1 MEQIVII
8 HKNGDTLP
16 LFSKSNLTAVT
27 RAAQKTALLSEDK
40 VVISVQAAMPLDLAI
55 GDEAVIYGKKYRI
68 NQLPQVTKN
77 GERRYQYEIT
87 LEGAQYELLDINYQ
101 LHEDSYGENFYA
113 DLKGHLDILL
123 WNIQRVIPN
132 KWKLGAYPT
141 ETEYKNINTSGKN
154 CLQVLQE
161 LCTSYGVEFET
172 VCSDGKVNTLNI
184 KEKVGSNLSLTLRYG
199 RGRGL
204 YQLQRSTVNNSS
216 IVNRLYVYGSSD
228 NLPEGYNHT
237 KLRLPSSTR
246 LTSYVEDA
254 ASIAAYGVKEG
265 MKTYDT
271 IKPERVGTITAVGA
285 DKLTFVDSS
294 MDFDLNEKKED
305 GSTRYLI
312 ADTAAK
318 IKFETGQL
326 AGYEFDLHSYD
337 HATKTFVINAFTD
350 ENKNVFPSDG
360 ETFRFAKG
368 DKYAIFDINLPQS
381 YIDNAQNR
389 LKEEALKYLPTVSQP
404 QVTYKLQLT
413 DNFLGRAT
421 GSENIE
427 TIFHVGD
434 FIHIIDEQVG
444 VDKEVR
450 IVSLERNCLKLHT
463 YDITLSDTVQRSTTV
478 KVINDVEALNEV
490 IRINNLADPNKARA
504 NWKSSREVL
513 DMVFDQDGDYYT
525 DKIKPLS
532 IDTTMLSVGAKASQF
547 CLLGTTIAANYGGDA
562 NKVQVTGGILQHYT
576 ISEDGVRSWTLA
588 DVEVTL
594 GDATKAYYI
603 YARCNREDSEG
614 AVVFSTEQHAV
625 EGDASYYYFL
635 FGIINS
641 KDSTLNV
648 RTVYLS
654 YGFTTINGRFVRT
667 GRIESSGGGSCYFDL
682 DNNEIG
688 GVIKFVNSKGEYV
701 NVADVE
707 ALAADTDKYINSTLQ
722 SILGGFATQIDGKIE
737 TYYTTVDP
745 SAAWKTDAE
754 RAKHVG
760 DLWFNTETKESKR
773 YSESYAWVI
782 IEDKDA
788 IDALEAA
795 ANAQDTADGKRRVF
809 VDTPYPPYDVGDL
822 WTDGKDL
829 FRCNN
834 ARQEGEY
841 VATDW
846 GKATSYTDDST
857 LLNFI
862 QKVYL
867 PDKHTAEEQLDGK
880 IETWFTI
887 TDPSVN
893 WLSNEEKY
901 KHNGDLWYNSNT
913 KTLKRWGMPRT
924 WHQNAQGLGFYT
936 YGVGKWA
943 DIEDQK
949 AIDAYAAAAAAQ
961 DTADGKRQVFVDTPY
976 PPYDI
981 GDLWLTGGATDGQL
995 KRCVTAKAEG
1005 EEYNANDWVIAVY
1018 YDNTKTT
1025 IDGGIVTSGTVQL
1038 AGSDQSIKAGIT
1050 GEGTADSS
1058 VRVWAGASKE
1068 NRATAPFRVLQNGE
1082 LYATKA
1088 HIEGEINATSGKF
1101 SGEVNATSGTFY
1113 GSLATPP
1120 KAIPDNTTTLVLDF
1134 KEGFNFAGTLTG
1146 SSNVKTIQLPMDAKY
1161 AGVQCSIINY
1171 GGSSNGCFRVRASSS
1186 SYPLLYSGRLSNRRT
1201 VNYVDLYGC
1210 AEIRLKAITVS
1221 DNVRWF
1227 IENHNDFS
1235 YDVQNSCLTNNLPS
1249 SISRVIGSYWVNA
1262 QGNITKRMCADNNP
1276 VEWVGYTGDGC
1287 FRFKFKKQRTSG
1299 LDYTLIV
1306 RNESATNIPYR
1317 ITEKGD
1323 TYFTISIYFEY
1334 LTPWGITPAYT
1345 SAGGW
1350 GFDIFEYDK

>member
-1 MEQIVII
+1 M
-8 HKNGDTLP
+8 
-16 LFSKSNLTAVT
+16 
-27 RAAQKTALLSEDK
+27 
-40 VVISVQAAMPLDLAI
+40 
-55 GDEAVIYGKKYRI
+55 
-68 NQLPQVTKN
+68 
-77 GERRYQYEIT
+77 
-87 LEGAQYELLDINYQ
+87 
-101 LHEDSYGENFYA
+101 
-113 DLKGHLDILL
+113 
-123 WNIQRVIPN
+123 
-132 KWKLGAYPT
+132 
-141 ETEYKNINTSGKN
+141 
-154 CLQVLQE
+154 
-161 LCTSYGVEFET
+161 
-172 VCSDGKVNTLNI
+172 
-184 KEKVGSNLSLTLRYG
+184 
-199 RGRGL
+199 
-204 YQLQRSTVNNSS
+204 
-216 IVNRLYVYGSSD
+216 
-228 NLPEGYNHT
+228 
-237 KLRLPSSTR
+237 
-246 LTSYVEDA
+246 
-254 ASIAAYGVKEG
+254 
-265 MKTYDT
+265 
-271 IKPERVGTITAVGA
+271 
-285 DKLTFVDSS
+285 
-294 MDFDLNEKKED
+294 
-305 GSTRYLI
+305 
-312 ADTAAK
+312 
-318 IKFETGQL
+318 
-326 AGYEFDLHSYD
+326 
-337 HATKTFVINAFTD
+337 
-350 ENKNVFPSDG
+350 
-360 ETFRFAKG
+360 
-368 DKYAIFDINLPQS
+368 
-381 YIDNAQNR
+381 
-389 LKEEALKYLPTVSQP
+389 
-404 QVTYKLQLT
+404 
-413 DNFLGRAT
+413 
-421 GSENIE
+421 
-427 TIFHVGD
+427 
-434 FIHIIDEQVG
+434 
-444 VDKEVR
+444 
-450 IVSLERNCLKLHT
+450 
-463 YDITLSDTVQRSTTV
+463 
-478 KVINDVEALNEV
+478 
-490 IRINNLADPNKARA
+490 
-504 NWKSSREVL
+504 
-513 DMVFDQDGDYYT
+513 
-525 DKIKPLS
+525 
-532 IDTTMLSVGAKASQF
+532 
-547 CLLGTTIAANYGGDA
+547 
-562 NKVQVTGGILQHYT
+562 
-576 ISEDGVRSWTLA
+576 
-588 DVEVTL
+588 
-594 GDATKAYYI
+594 
-603 YARCNREDSEG
+603 
-614 AVVFSTEQHAV
+614 
-625 EGDASYYYFL
+625 
-635 FGIINS
+635 
-641 KDSTLNV
+641 
-648 RTVYLS
+648 
-654 YGFTTINGRFVRT
+654 
-667 GRIESSGGGSCYFDL
+667 

-809 VDTPYPPYDVGDL
+809 VAQPTTPYDIGDLWVQGDAGDIMRSNKTRLTGSFVASDWVKASKYTGDENLNAYKDSMTANLNAIESKLDGKVETWYQESDPSLEWSQDEKPKHVGDMWYKTDTNESFRYLSDLSWGTITDKDAIDALEAASHAQDTADGKRRVFTATPYAPYDEGDLWVQGATGDIMRCTKARAAGASPVYLASEWAKASKYTGDESLNNFIASYNETIADIYAQLDGVIETWFNNGTPTLQNAPANEWTTTQLKEQHLGDIYYNNDDGKGYRFSKEGTTYKWVEITDSALAEALAAAKNAQDTADGKRRVFTNTPYTPYDEGDLWASGTFLKRCINSRASGNYTASDWDDATSYTGDESLNAFIDGVFASAISEIYTQIDGKIECWYTTTNPATAWTTAEERAKHVGDQWYNTSSKLLYRYAKVGSVYLWQEITNQRAIDAAAAAAAAQDTADEKRRVFTAQPYPPYDVGDLWTDGADLYRCETARASGNFVASDWGLATDYTNDESLNSFIDGVFADSMEEVLSQIDGKIECWYTPSDPSNGWDYEDYVKHVGDQWYNTSSRRLYRLTYSRQKGFTWEEITNQDAIEAAAAAAAAQDTADGKRRVFVDTPYPPYDVGDL

-862 QKVYL
+862 QNVYL

-913 KTLKRWGMPRT
+913 KTLKRWGMTRT
-924 WHQNAQGLGFYT
+924 WRQNAQGLGFYT

-1101 SGEVNATSGTFY
+1101 TGEVNATSGTFY

-1221 DNVRWF
+1221 GNVRWF
-1227 IENHNDFS
+1227 IENHLEFS
-1235 YDVQNSCLTNNLPS
+1235 YDVQNQCLRNNMPS
-1249 SISRVIGSYWVNA
+1249 SIMRVIGSYWVNSR
-1262 QGNITKRMCADNNP
+1262 GNITNRMCADNNP

-1299 LDYTLIV
+1299 LDYTLVV
-1306 RNESATNIPYR
+1306 RNEGATNVPYR

-1323 TYFTISIYFEY
+1323 TYFTISLYFQY
-1334 LTPWGITPAYT
+1334 ATAFGITQMFVEQ
-1345 SAGGW
+1345 GGW
-1350 GFDIFEYDK
+1350 GFDILEYDK